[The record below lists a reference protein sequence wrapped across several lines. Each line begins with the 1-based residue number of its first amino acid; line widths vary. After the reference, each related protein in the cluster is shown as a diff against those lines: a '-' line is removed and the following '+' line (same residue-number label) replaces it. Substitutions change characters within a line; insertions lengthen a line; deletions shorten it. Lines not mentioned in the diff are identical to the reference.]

1 MKTTVDIPEK
11 ALKDA
16 MRYTGAKTKREAVVK
31 ALEDF
36 NRRKGVEAL
45 IAMAGSFPDFPTNDE
60 IEAPDIVDEE
70 RMRRLWNRGK

>member
-1 MKTTVDIPEK
+1 MKTTIDIPEK
-11 ALKDA
+11 ALADA
-16 MRYTGAKTKREAVVK
+16 MLYTGAKTKREAVVK

-60 IEAPDIVDEE
+60 IEAPDMEDEE
-70 RMRRLWNRGK
+70 RMRRLWDRKA